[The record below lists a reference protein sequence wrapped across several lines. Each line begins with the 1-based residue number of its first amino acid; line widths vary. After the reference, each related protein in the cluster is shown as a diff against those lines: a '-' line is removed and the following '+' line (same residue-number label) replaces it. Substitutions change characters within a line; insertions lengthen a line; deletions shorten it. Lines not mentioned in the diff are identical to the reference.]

1 MSFFMDHDNQ
11 LELYEA
17 LEKFFNTFLY
27 WIQNM
32 YALYDDDDDFKEVR
46 RSLEVLKTMK
56 DERHRNRDI
65 VTENKQLFMKWYW
78 TMKKPSWS
86 TLLEFEKHFEF
97 IRQKFDIYFGRLPID
112 SVWRQCWS
120 KDDIEELNNLG
131 SLLSLYIK
139 EVVEERVVTASVP
152 TQNEMDMLK
161 EELERTK
168 LELAETKGELQKT
181 KEELEKMRN
190 AYLSSI
196 EWLDDARHKRSRM
209 EFDAIQVGHVS
220 QWLEDLKVYI

>member
-11 LELYEA
+11 LELYD
-17 LEKFFNTFLY
+17 LLQKFFDVFLLDL
-27 WIQNM
+27 QKM
-32 YALYDDDDDFKEVR
+32 YVLYDDDDDYTEVR
-46 RSLEVLKTMK
+46 DSLKVLKTMK
-56 DERHRNRDI
+56 DLQCGNRDI
-65 VTENKQLFMKWYW
+65 ITENNQLFMKWYW
-78 TMKKPSWS
+78 TTKKPSWN
-86 TLLEFEKHFEF
+86 TLLEFEKRFEF
-97 IRQKFDIYFGRLPID
+97 IRQKFDIYFGRLPKD
-112 SVWRQCWS
+112 SLWLQYWT
-120 KDDIEELNNLG
+120 KYDIEELNHLG

-139 EVVEERVVTASVP
+139 EVVQEPVVAASVP

-196 EWLDDARHKRSRM
+196 EWMDESRRRSRM
-209 EFDAIQVGHVS
+209 EFDVIQVGHVR
-220 QWLEDLKVYI
+220 QWLENLKVYM